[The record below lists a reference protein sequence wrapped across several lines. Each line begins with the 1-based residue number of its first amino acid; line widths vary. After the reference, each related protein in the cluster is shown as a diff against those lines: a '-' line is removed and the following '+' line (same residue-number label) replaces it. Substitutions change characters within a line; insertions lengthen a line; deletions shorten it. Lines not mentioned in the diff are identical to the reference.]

1 MKTLKEQISS
11 TLYTKKVIG
20 DKDLFEVLEGC
31 GYKDYALSSIIDKC
45 ISNIESLIKENYV
58 EKEFVR
64 WFAEQDEFYH
74 CIIDDEEKWYIPDW
88 STNILPKYLSFD
100 ELYDHW
106 KREVKSKQDEKSL

>member
-1 MKTLKEQISS
+1 MKTLKERIKEY
-11 TLYTKKVIG
+11 LDEWEDYVIG
-20 DKDLFEVLEGC
+20 GDINEE
-31 GYKDYALSSIIDKC
+31 LSFD
-45 ISNIESLIKENYV
+45 IEKIVKENYV

-88 STNILPKYLSFD
+88 STNILPRYLSFD

>member
-1 MKTLKEQISS
+1 MKTLKDEILEILLDKIKCSG
-11 TLYTKKVIG
+11 YTAI
-20 DKDLFEVLEGC
+20 EGMPQS
-31 GYKDYALSSIIDKC
+31 ARE
-45 ISNIESLIKENYV
+45 IESLIKENYV

-88 STNILPKYLSFD
+88 STNILPRYLSFD

-106 KREVKSKQDEKSL
+106 KREVKSKQEIK